1 MVNIIYIA
9 VAAVF
14 KSTLKLG
21 IRLSP
26 PIYAAHEPGP
36 GALTNAR
43 YGTGVDV
50 TCTREIL
57 NHGRNT
63 SGVPKYLSALSDPPS
78 IPGTLAKKPLV
89 KLPSRPVHGSPLLFL
104 PSFPSWAL
112 SFSSPTYIILLT
124 PTPALIPIT
133 TTAFLSP
140 TRISRLTQLL
150 SRVLYLDQPQAV

>member
-1 MVNIIYIA
+1 MGGTL
-9 VAAVF
+9 VAF
-14 KSTLKLG
+14 QSTSQ
-21 IRLSP
+21 LS
-26 PIYAAHEPGP
+26 
-36 GALTNAR
+36 
-43 YGTGVDV
+43 V
-50 TCTREIL
+50 THPL
-57 NHGRNT
+57 
-63 SGVPKYLSALSDPPS
+63 S

-140 TRISRLTQLL
+140 TRISRLTQLPF
-150 SRVLYLDQPQAV
+150 RVLYLDQPQAV